1 MVLSKAAMK
10 QVIDRV
16 GTEFYILPSSV
27 HEVLIVKGKNYNKD
41 ELTSMVMEVNQQ
53 EVSVDEQLSD
63 NVYRYTEETGLVIA

>member
-10 QVIDRV
+10 QVIDSV

-41 ELTSMVMEVNQQ
+41 ELKSMVMAVNQQ